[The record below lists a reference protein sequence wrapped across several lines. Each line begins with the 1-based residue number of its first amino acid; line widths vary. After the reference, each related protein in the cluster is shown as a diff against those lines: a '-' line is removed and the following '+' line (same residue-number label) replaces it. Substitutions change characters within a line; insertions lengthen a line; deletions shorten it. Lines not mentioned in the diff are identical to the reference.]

1 MPVLGFTITVTVH
14 NPVFTPCRMVP
25 ETLPY
30 SVDVGATLIE
40 RVAPVVK
47 RRPANMVRFFAE
59 TEAVVLI

>member
-1 MPVLGFTITVTVH
+1 
-14 NPVFTPCRMVP
+14 MVP